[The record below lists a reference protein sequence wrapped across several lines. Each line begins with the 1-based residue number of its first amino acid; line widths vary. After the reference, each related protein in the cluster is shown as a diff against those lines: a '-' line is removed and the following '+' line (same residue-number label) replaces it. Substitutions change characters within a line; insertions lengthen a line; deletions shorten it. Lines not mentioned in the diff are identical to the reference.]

1 MDIIWNKRFPYRV
14 HSLHRWVLCSLTP
27 VPEGVDRWRLYYV
40 QRRQQEKRFGR
51 IPKMK
56 RHDVPVSDLY
66 FLSQFFTCQWDEILI
81 QDGYPLFYF
90 HSVYVDEMLGYKCVN
105 INIVVFLRITH
116 YLCCLWG

>member
-1 MDIIWNKRFPYRV
+1 MNMLFTLSFLNMMDIIWNKRFPYRV

-66 FLSQFFTCQWDEILI
+66 FLSQFFHLPMGLNIMVTHCFIFI
-81 QDGYPLFYF
+81 QY
-90 HSVYVDEMLGYKCVN
+90 MWMRC
-105 INIVVFLRITH
+105 
-116 YLCCLWG
+116 